1 MARQGTVMTTERPEM
16 INVLIGVH
24 PLQYFDFCKQYT
36 EQTGK
41 AANPKERPLIRD
53 LIAHGL
59 VSKLLDKAKM
69 ADLTAGEMEAVVA
82 KAQEIQA
89 GLKDMDKHH
98 CHECSGCD
106 TDD

>member
-1 MARQGTVMTTERPEM
+1 
-16 INVLIGVH
+16 
-24 PLQYFDFCKQYT
+24 
-36 EQTGK
+36 
-41 AANPKERPLIRD
+41 
-53 LIAHGL
+53 
-59 VSKLLDKAKM
+59 M